1 MRSRSS
7 AAFLI
12 TGIAASS
19 LLLAGCATVTT
30 PAGDGDDSGLIQIV
44 ASTDVYGDIA
54 SRVGGE
60 FAEVTSI
67 ISGSTQDPHSY
78 EATAQDQ
85 LTLSNAD
92 LVIENGGGYDPF
104 IDSMLDASGDE
115 NVVVVNASESSGLI
129 DEGEGGHD
137 DHAGETE
144 ERHAEEEGDVH
155 AGESTKEHAE
165 EKGNAHEGETAQ
177 EHAAHI
183 EGFNEHVWYSFH
195 GVEKIAEEIAHE
207 LGKIDEANATAY
219 EENYQAFAAEIAELE
234 ERAEGMRAQVA
245 GQGVVVTEP
254 VPNYL
259 LEEVDFENLTPP
271 DFSEAVEEGTDVA
284 PAVLQQTL
292 TLLSDGSVALLAYN
306 EQTSGPVTEQVRA
319 AAEDAG
325 VAVVSLTE
333 TLPEG
338 EDYIGWMSA
347 NLDALEEALA

>member
-7 AAFLI
+7 SAFLI

-19 LLLAGCATVTT
+19 LVLAGCATASI
-30 PAGDGDDSGLIQIV
+30 PAGDGDDNGLIQIV

-115 NVVVVNASESSGLI
+115 NVVVVNASEASGLI
-129 DEGEGGHD
+129 EEGAGGHD
-137 DHAGETE
+137 DHAGESE
-144 ERHAEEEGDVH
+144 EEHAEHEGDVH
-155 AGESTKEHAE
+155 AGESDDVHAGESKE
-165 EKGNAHEGETAQ
+165 

-234 ERAEGMRAQVA
+234 ERAEGMRTQVA

-254 VPNYL
+254 VPDYL
-259 LEEVDFENLTPP
+259 LEEVGFENLTPP

-292 TLLSDGSVALLAYN
+292 SLLSGGSVALLAYN

-325 VAVVSLTE
+325 ILVVSLTE